1 MKYKEAFQL
10 DISDDLSNEL
20 RFLIQEVKYLYN
32 LVNDDILE
40 LSYHPYLYYQKHIHQ
55 IDSQKSRIDSLAFE
69 GIQQLSPD
77 QKEEVLQYRSLIKLT
92 RNLEK
97 IAEFFIQAASQLQY
111 IKNKENFEDVD
122 LRPFFDVI
130 GESLDLIY
138 PAFTQVDTKLAE
150 QLSKNEQI
158 LDELYI
164 NLFEWIQS
172 EVGKPE
178 KSADMLTL
186 LFINRYFERM
196 GDKFLKIAEGI
207 INNSIGESLSIRH
220 YERLKEAVKFLSK
233 GDKNAEYNFTPFLF
247 SKSGCKVGKLE
258 ITSKGVTEEYFYKQG
273 AKNKIQEEIDSL
285 KSWNTYFPGLTP
297 HIMWESKGKTSSTLV
312 VNRLNGTDLLQF
324 CLGDNS
330 RQRILKAGDIL
341 CEKVD
346 EIWSKQLKK
355 SRSSLNTIKQI
366 KKRESAILKIHRDFY
381 QEVKI
386 EGISK
391 TVKFKK
397 LIDKAAQIEKLVK
410 TPVLVLAHGDFNLD
424 NIFYNEEKN
433 KIHFIDTHR
442 SAMRDYAQ
450 EIAVFIVSALR
461 TKVEEENAKL
471 KLNALCR
478 KLFDFG
484 LAFSKKNNDDFFQAR
499 LALGLFRS
507 FITSTRFQYN
517 DDWYNLLRKNAII
530 TFEQLETNKKNLKGF
545 KFNLDLILHH

>member
-20 RFLIQEVKYLYN
+20 RFLIQEVKYLYK

-40 LSYHPYLYYQKHIHQ
+40 LNYHPYLYYQKHIHQ

-69 GIQQLSPD
+69 GIQQLNPD

-111 IKNKENFEDVD
+111 IKNKDNFEDID
-122 LRPFFDVI
+122 LCPFFDVI

-164 NLFEWIQS
+164 KLFEWIQT
-172 EVGKPE
+172 EVSKPE

-207 INNSIGESLSIRH
+207 INNSIGESLSIKH
-220 YERLKEAVKFLSK
+220 YERLKEAVKVLSK
-233 GDKNAEYNFTPFLF
+233 GDKKADYTFTPFLF

-258 ITSKGVTEEYFYKQG
+258 ISSKGNTRQFFYKQG
-273 AKNKIQEEIDSL
+273 ATGKIQEEIDSL
-285 KSWNTYFPGLTP
+285 KRWNKSFPGLTP

-312 VNRLNGTDLLQF
+312 VNRLNGTDLLQYS
-324 CLGDNS
+324 LGDNS
-330 RQRILKAGDIL
+330 QKKVLKAADLL
-341 CEKVD
+341 CDQID
-346 EIWSKQLKK
+346 EIWTKHTKK
-355 SRSSLNTIKQI
+355 SRISSSTIRQI
-366 KKRESAILKIHRDFY
+366 KKRESAILKIHKDFY

-386 EGISK
+386 KGITK
-391 TVKFKK
+391 PVKFNK
-397 LIDKAAQIEKLVK
+397 LIDKAALIEKLVK

-424 NIFYNEEKN
+424 NIFYNEEQN
-433 KIHFIDTHR
+433 KIYFIDTHR
-442 SAMRDYAQ
+442 SDFKDYAQ

-461 TKVEEENAKL
+461 TKVEEENAKE
-471 KLNALCR
+471 KLNALCKTLFEFGINFSR
-478 KLFDFG
+478 KQ
-484 LAFSKKNNDDFFQAR
+484 NDQYFQAR

-517 DDWYNLLRKNAII
+517 DEWYNLLRKNAIL
-530 TFEQLETNKKNLKGF
+530 TFEQLESSKKNLKDF